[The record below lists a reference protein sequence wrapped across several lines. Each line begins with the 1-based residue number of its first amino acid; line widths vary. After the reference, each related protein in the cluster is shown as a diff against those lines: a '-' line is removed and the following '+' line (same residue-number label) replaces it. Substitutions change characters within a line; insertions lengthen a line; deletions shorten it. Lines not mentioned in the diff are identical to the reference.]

1 MLNLNF
7 AIQDLEYFLLI
18 VARVTGF
25 VHTAPF
31 FGMNN
36 VPRRV
41 KVTFS
46 LLVSFLIYQFVVPHY
61 ALAYDTVLGYAILVF
76 KETAAGILLGM
87 SGNVCLYVVQLAGS
101 LIDMDIGLSMVSLFD
116 PATRQQ
122 VGFSGALYNYALMLI
137 LLISDMHHWI
147 LRAFVDSYEF
157 IPTGR
162 INFDLD
168 SILDTSIRFLTDYF
182 VIGFR
187 IFLPVFAG
195 MLILNA
201 VLGILAKVAPQM
213 NMFSVG
219 IQIKILVGLGIM
231 LITVGMLPGL
241 SDFVFNEM
249 KEMMTAVAGG
259 MGTAQ

>member
-1 MLNLNF
+1 M
-7 AIQDLEYFLLI
+7 I
-18 VARVTGF
+18 VTRVTAF
-25 VHTAPF
+25 VHAAPF

-36 VPRRV
+36 VPRRA
-41 KVTFS
+41 KIGFS
-46 LLVSFLIYQFVVPHY
+46 LLVSLLLYQYVVPHF
-61 ALAYDTVLGYAILVF
+61 ALQYDTVLGYAILVL
-76 KETAAGILLGM
+76 KESMAGILLGF
-87 SGNVCLYVVQLAGS
+87 SGNICLYIINLAGS

-122 VGFSGALYNYALMLI
+122 VGFSGALYNYSLMLI
-137 LLISDMHHWI
+137 LILSDMHHWI
-147 LRAFVDSYEF
+147 LRAFVDSYNT

-162 INFDLD
+162 IAFDLED
-168 SILDTSIRFLTDYF
+168 LVGSAVKFLGDYF

-219 IQIKILVGLGIM
+219 IQIKIIVGLGIM
-231 LITVGMLPGL
+231 FVTVGMLPGL
-241 SDFVFNEM
+241 SDFVFSEM
-249 KEMMTAVAGG
+249 KQLMTAFAKG
-259 MGTAQ
+259 MSSQ

>member
-1 MLNLNF
+1 MIDYGF
-7 AIQDLEYFLLI
+7 SIQDLEFFLLI
-18 VARVTGF
+18 VARVTAF
-25 VHTAPF
+25 VHAAPF

-36 VPRRV
+36 VPRRA
-41 KVTFS
+41 KIGFS
-46 LLVSFLIYQFVVPHY
+46 LLVSLLLYQFVVPHY
-61 ALAYDTVLGYAILVF
+61 ALQYDTVLGYAILVF
-76 KETAAGILLGM
+76 KETAAGILLGF
-87 SGNVCLYVVQLAGS
+87 SGNVCMYIVSLAGS

-122 VGFSGALYNYALMLI
+122 VGFSGSLYNYALMLI
-137 LLISDMHHWI
+137 LLITDMHHWI
-147 LRAFVDSYEF
+147 LRAFVDSYST

-162 INFDLD
+162 IAFDLE
-168 SILDTSIRFLTDYF
+168 SLMNSAVKFLGDYF

-219 IQIKILVGLGIM
+219 IQIKIIVGLGIM
-231 LITVGMLPGL
+231 FITVGMLPGI

-249 KEMMTAVAGG
+249 KQLMTVFAGG
-259 MGTAQ
+259 MSSQ